1 MEQIKLIIPGDF
13 RSEINETDF
22 MILNEKEN
30 KMTDSNYQMNMAE
43 LVAEPSVQLFLASIS
58 ILAIPSSLEGIF
70 NLIGRVKKYLSSSD
84 HTKTF
89 IIQIKGQRYIIDDST
104 SDESYQE
111 ILDLFE
117 KLSNEGRLV
126 RKL

>member
-43 LVAEPSVQLFLASIS
+43 LVTEPSVQLFLASIS
-58 ILAIPSSLEGIF
+58 ILAIPSS
-70 NLIGRVKKYLSSSD
+70 VC
-84 HTKTF
+84 
-89 IIQIKGQRYIIDDST
+89 
-104 SDESYQE
+104 
-111 ILDLFE
+111 
-117 KLSNEGRLV
+117 
-126 RKL
+126 